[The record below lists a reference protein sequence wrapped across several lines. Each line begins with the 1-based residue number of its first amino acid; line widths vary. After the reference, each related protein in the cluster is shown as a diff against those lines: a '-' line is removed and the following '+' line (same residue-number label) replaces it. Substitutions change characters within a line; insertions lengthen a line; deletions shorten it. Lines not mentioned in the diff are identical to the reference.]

1 MVQNGIDVAL
11 VGKRVVEALTEGEL
25 YIFTHPNYRKFVQH
39 RSARIDQAFVNSG
52 KSPLLQHLVD
62 QKLDML

>member
-1 MVQNGIDVAL
+1 
-11 VGKRVVEALTEGEL
+11 
-25 YIFTHPNYRKFVQH
+25 VQH